1 MNNIMLADYDVKEMK
16 LQDMINTDGGRS
28 TRSCGLLSAIF
39 GAAKGTIDLAVG
51 TIYGSISIVNNF
63 LSTLFCY

>member
-1 MNNIMLADYDVKEMK
+1 MNDIMLADYDVKEME

-39 GAAKGTIDLAVG
+39 GAARGTINLVES
-51 TIYGSISIVNNF
+51 TIYGSLGIVGNF